1 MACCG
6 QRRANFR
13 PGRPF
18 SGSATQLENSPAM
31 VTFEYTGPTGMT
43 VVGPISG
50 LKYRFGSPGARVQ
63 VNWRDAAS
71 MARVLNLLRLE

>member
-6 QRRANFR
+6 QRRVNFG

-18 SGSATQLENSPAM
+18 SGYATQHENSSAM

-63 VNWRDAAS
+63 VNWRDVAS
-71 MARVLNLLRLE
+71 MALVPNLLRLE